1 MQQQEEKVALSTDDL
16 ILIQLRELR
25 ETVRDIKGEV
35 KDTRK
40 ELNDR
45 MNRIEQR
52 IDRLEE
58 RIAGQD
64 AKLDRLASKIESS
77 SNHGQ
82 ISTITTIGIA
92 LAVIYSVLK

>member
-1 MQQQEEKVALSTDDL
+1 MQQQEEKIKITTEDL
-16 ILIQLRELR
+16 ILIQLRDLKE
-25 ETVRDIKGEV
+25 DV
-35 KDTRK
+35 KDLRTEIKDIRK

-45 MNRIEQR
+45 MDRIEQR
-52 IDRLEE
+52 IDRLE
-58 RIAGQD
+58 
-64 AKLDRLASKIESS
+64 SKIESS